1 MILYHLLQM
10 TEEQRPDIYN
20 RIEINTIGGNGL
32 EKNFDLVSHNWG
44 YIDSPEELA
53 KIYSSMDILLYPT
66 LSDNLP
72 GVVMESLSCETPVVS
87 FDVGGVSDL
96 IEHKANGYLA
106 QYKNT
111 QDFVNGIIWVVENNP
126 DNILGKNGRITVL
139 KNYKKNDIAQ
149 KYIELYH
156 DIKTKSTNVV

>member
-1 MILYHLLQM
+1 
-10 TEEQRPDIYN
+10 
-20 RIEINTIGGNGL
+20 
-32 EKNFDLVSHNWG
+32 
-44 YIDSPEELA
+44 
-53 KIYSSMDILLYPT
+53 
-66 LSDNLP
+66 
-72 GVVMESLSCETPVVS
+72 MESLSCETPVVS

-96 IEHKANGYLA
+96 IEHKTNGYLA